1 MKKSIFI
8 TGIAGSG
15 KTTISR
21 AFKDMG
27 YEAYDIEDD
36 QYGLFMMIRRDT
48 GERYT
53 DYDNADPEKTKN
65 ALWVCDLAKL
75 KELINKQTNDIAFYC
90 GIASK
95 NEELM
100 PFFDKSFVLQADSEI
115 LYKRLL
121 SREGTD
127 DYGNTEAGRQGIL
140 KNKDEFEEKMIQ
152 AGMIGVKANTD
163 ATEVAKAIIDLSTPP
178 VREEADGELH
188 IHPEE

>member
-15 KTTISR
+15 KSTISR
-21 AFKDMG
+21 ALKTLG

-36 QYGLFMMIRRDT
+36 DYGLFMMMRKDT
-48 GERYT
+48 GERFV

-65 ALWVCDLAKL
+65 ALWVCDKEKL
-75 KELINKQTNDIAFYC
+75 KELISKQTEDTAFYC

-95 NEELM
+95 NEELI
-100 PFFDKSFVLQADSEI
+100 PLFDKSFVLRADPEI

-127 DYGNTEAGRQGIL
+127 DYGNTETGRQRIL
-140 KNKDEFEEKMIQ
+140 KHKGEFEEKMIQ
-152 AGMIGVKANTD
+152 AGMISINANAD
-163 ATEVAKAIIDLSTPP
+163 ASEVAQAIVKSID
-178 VREEADGELH
+178 
-188 IHPEE
+188 I

>member
-15 KTTISR
+15 KSTVSR
-21 AFKDMG
+21 ALKNMG

-36 QYGLFMMIRRDT
+36 QYGLFMMMRKDT
-48 GERYT
+48 GEKYT

-65 ALWVCDLAKL
+65 ALWVCDLVKL
-75 KELINKQTNDIAFYC
+75 KELINNQASELAFYC

-95 NEELM
+95 NEELIHL
-100 PFFDKSFVLQADSEI
+100 FDKSIVLRADPEI

-127 DYGNTEAGRQGIL
+127 DYGNTEAGRQRIL
-140 KNKDEFEEKMIQ
+140 GHKNEFEEKMIK
-152 AGMIGVKANTD
+152 AGMTPVD
-163 ATEVAKAIIDLSTPP
+163 ASPDSKEVAEAIVGL
-178 VREEADGELH
+178 V
-188 IHPEE
+188 